1 MNMATGLSP
10 DAGKAP
16 QGANVTATATDPHDE
31 GPPIGDRR
39 HRGIGIG
46 ILLLLLVGFGG
57 WAVSAD
63 LSVAVVAP
71 GRVTVASFKKTVQH
85 LEGGIVERIAVADG
99 ELVERGDTLMTLDST
114 RIDGELEIARMQYWV
129 NRATQARL
137 RAEQAGQQRVSYPED
152 LLDHEDRRLT
162 EVLTVQRQLLMARRL
177 RLQGALDALDEQI
190 AQRRRQI
197 EGHEALIDATEQQ
210 LASLRKDVDALGSLY
225 KDGFGDNQRL
235 HEMERDILRYQG
247 ELDEH
252 RADIARLRS
261 KIGEYVLQKEVREQ
275 KHQER
280 VSDQLREV
288 QHQVADAKERL
299 AMLRD
304 QQRRLNISA
313 PAAGRVVGLAV
324 HTRGAVLDPGMRVLD
339 IVPAGQDFV
348 VKARVSDR
356 DIDHVKAG
364 QPAEVRF
371 TAFNR
376 RQSPLVTG
384 EVQRVSA
391 DSFEDEASGEHYYK
405 VRILLK
411 PKALATL
418 PADLSLR
425 SGMPAEVRLQAGD
438 RTFASY
444 LFKPVSDMLAR
455 AMRPG

>member
-1 MNMATGLSP
+1 MNMSTGSSP
-10 DAGKAP
+10 DAEKASL
-16 QGANVTATATDPHDE
+16 GANVTATATDIHDE

-63 LSVAVVAP
+63 LAVAVMAP
-71 GRVTVASFKKTVQH
+71 GRVTAASFKKTVQH

-99 ELVERGDTLMTLDST
+99 ELVERGDTLITLDST

-129 NRATQARL
+129 NRATQVRL
-137 RAEQAGQQRVSYPED
+137 QAEQADQQRLNYPPA
-152 LLDHEDRRLT
+152 LLDQEDRRLT
-162 EVLTVQRQLLMARRL
+162 QVLIVQRQLFLARRL
-177 RLQGALDALDEQI
+177 RLQSALDALDEQI

-210 LASLRKDVDALGSLY
+210 LASLRKDVKALGSLY
-225 KDGFGDNQRL
+225 QDGFGDNQRL
-235 HEMERDILRYQG
+235 HEMQRDILRYQG

-261 KIGEYVLQKEVREQ
+261 KVGEYVLQKEVREQ
-275 KHQER
+275 KHQET

-339 IVPAGQDFV
+339 IVPVGQDFV
-348 VKARVSDR
+348 VKARVTDR
-356 DIDHVKAG
+356 DIDHVKIG

-376 RQSPLVTG
+376 RQSPLVEG

-425 SGMPAEVRLQAGD
+425 SGMPAEVRLQGGE

-444 LFKPVSDMLAR
+444 LFKPVNDMLAR